1 MSNSIYS
8 FLLFKAFYA
17 PKAAFD
23 RLVAEDPAPLR
34 ILFRY
39 SLWLLLLPPLF
50 SFVGASQF
58 GWRLGATEPLFMAK
72 EALALISGDL
82 REGPSAPP
90 LWWFWM
96 LLGAM
101 VFSLVYLM
109 LYPGLGSF
117 EGLLNWSQGKRLVSS
132 YENYEASFDTR
143 RAEIASLSLAE
154 VQADPVLMATADR
167 IFRRECSACHGI
179 DGRGQASLFPNLMDT
194 DWQWGGSPEQIEQTL
209 RGGRNANMP
218 AWGPII
224 GEEKTRD
231 VARYLLDFSNREHSG
246 RSVYEQSCAACHG
259 TEGAG
264 NVFLGAPN
272 LADNIRLYGGD
283 IDSILTTLQEGRL
296 GKMPAFDDRR
306 LDATQLKSIIAKLAK

>member
-1 MSNSIYS
+1 
-8 FLLFKAFYA
+8 
-17 PKAAFD
+17 
-23 RLVAEDPAPLR
+23 
-34 ILFRY
+34 
-39 SLWLLLLPPLF
+39 
-50 SFVGASQF
+50 
-58 GWRLGATEPLFMAK
+58 
-72 EALALISGDL
+72 
-82 REGPSAPP
+82 
-90 LWWFWM
+90 
-96 LLGAM
+96 
-101 VFSLVYLM
+101 
-109 LYPGLGSF
+109 
-117 EGLLNWSQGKRLVSS
+117 
-132 YENYEASFDTR
+132 
-143 RAEIASLSLAE
+143 
-154 VQADPVLMATADR
+154 
-167 IFRRECSACHGI
+167 
-179 DGRGQASLFPNLMDT
+179 MDT

-272 LADNIRLYGGD
+272 LADNIWLYGGD

-306 LDATQLKSIIAKLAK
+306 LDATQLKLIIAKLAEKLAK

>member
-1 MSNSIYS
+1 MMADLPIGFWSGWIVV
-8 FLLFKAFYA
+8 LTC
-17 PKAAFD
+17 
-23 RLVAEDPAPLR
+23 V
-34 ILFRY
+34 
-39 SLWLLLLPPLF
+39 SLATLAWVVLSVYF
-50 SFVGASQF
+50 SRPDVKTGDVDAH
-58 GWRLGATEPLFMAK
+58 EPVWD
-72 EALALISGDL
+72 GDL
-82 REGPSAPP
+82 REGSSAPP

-143 RAEIASLSLAE
+143 RAEIANLSLAE

-272 LADNIRLYGGD
+272 LADNIWLYGGD

-306 LDATQLKSIIAKLAK
+306 LDATQLKLIIAKLAK